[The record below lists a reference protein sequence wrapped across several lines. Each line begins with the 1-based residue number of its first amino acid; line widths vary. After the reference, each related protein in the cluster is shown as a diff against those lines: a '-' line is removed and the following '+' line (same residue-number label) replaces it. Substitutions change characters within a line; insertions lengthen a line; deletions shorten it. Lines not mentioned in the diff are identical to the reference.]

1 LSGAAFGCS
10 SSISLGVVISIIII
24 SLAIIIITTTTT
36 ITQLICQ
43 LKCVELITKGIE
55 WQITTARRENKS
67 FDFT

>member
-1 LSGAAFGCS
+1 MTWW
-10 SSISLGVVISIIII
+10 GVEHHH
-24 SLAIIIITTTTT
+24 AIIIITTTTT